1 MSKSLNDF
9 KSLIEFTLL
18 ASIAICF
25 FVAVGCTTASIIH
38 NKTEKKPSSL
48 YEYWTDDRII

>member
-1 MSKSLNDF
+1 MQKSLNDF

-18 ASIAICF
+18 AAIAICF
-25 FVAVGCTTASIIH
+25 FVVVGCSTASILH
-38 NKTEKKPSSL
+38 NKTEKKSPSL